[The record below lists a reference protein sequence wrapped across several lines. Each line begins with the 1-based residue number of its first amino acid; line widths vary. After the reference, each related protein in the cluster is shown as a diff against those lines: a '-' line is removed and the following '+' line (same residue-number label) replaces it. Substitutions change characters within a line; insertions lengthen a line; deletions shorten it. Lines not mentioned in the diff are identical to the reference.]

1 LAGNNREKLTHGSRL
16 GHDRS
21 FGQGLKKR
29 ALFLQRPGKSPFKY
43 PLITTHEK
51 KSCIDPHITVAAAG
65 ASAYQLPPDR
75 ELSAFSKCEFR
86 MASVHNTT
94 LAGVNVQNVRSLNDL
109 NLLQAGKITAAYA
122 SGSLPLN
129 LMLNIDVRNPNP
141 SAAALNSLEWILQI
155 EGKDIVDGTVN
166 DRVSIAPNGG
176 ITTLPI
182 RISADLRKI
191 MDKNTA
197 EQNINLGLGLAGQG
211 NQPSPK
217 MTLRVK
223 PSLQIGGATVRYPG
237 YINVNTNFGTG
248 N

>member
-1 LAGNNREKLTHGSRL
+1 MKRNLALSRILSLLLLMLPLTNCR
-16 GHDRS
+16 
-21 FGQGLKKR
+21 Q
-29 ALFLQRPGKSPFKY
+29 
-43 PLITTHEK
+43 I
-51 KSCIDPHITVAAAG
+51 
-65 ASAYQLPPDR
+65 R

-86 MASVHNTT
+86 MASVQNTT
-94 LAGVNVQNVRSLNDL
+94 LAGVNVQNVRSLSDL
-109 NLLQAGKITAAYA
+109 NLLQAGRITTAYA

-129 LMLNIDVRNPNP
+129 LLLNIDVRNPN
-141 SAAALNSLEWILQI
+141 AATAALNSLEWILQI

-176 ITTLPI
+176 VITLPI

-211 NQPSPK
+211 NRPSPK
-217 MTLRVK
+217 MTLKVK
-223 PSLQIGGATVRYPG
+223 PSLLIGGATVRYPG
-237 YINVNTNFGTG
+237 YINVNTDFGTG